1 MCLLGRV
8 FITQSIEENV
18 SSSEFY
24 FYNYVYNYFPVFV
37 PVRDRVGTKTE
48 KVGLYQHVTVRVQ
61 KLKKIVI
68 ILVEINS
75 VVDTFSEIDCITYPM
90 IILLQQKTFQ

>member
-1 MCLLGRV
+1 MCRLGRV

-24 FYNYVYNYFPVFV
+24 FYNYFYNYFPVFV

-48 KVGLYQHVTVRVQ
+48 KWVCT
-61 KLKKIVI
+61 
-68 ILVEINS
+68 S
-75 VVDTFSEIDCITYPM
+75 T
-90 IILLQQKTFQ
+90 